1 MELVS
6 LKSLI
11 FNSYDDHAEMVI
23 DIKKASLSYSTKY
36 LIDVLNINRILNII
50 KKNNPDLDLNESIR
64 TIEFEDFQE
73 FSLNLKS
80 LSDCFLP
87 KDEIDFMVV
96 NSMTKQIRA

>member
-23 DIKKASLSYSTKY
+23 YIKKASLSYSAKY
-36 LIDVLNINRILNII
+36 LIDVLNINRILNMI

>member
-23 DIKKASLSYSTKY
+23 DIKKASLSYSAKY
-36 LIDVLNINRILNII
+36 LINVLNVNRILNMI

-64 TIEFEDFQE
+64 TIEFGDFQE

>member
-23 DIKKASLSYSTKY
+23 DIKKASLSYSAKY
-36 LIDVLNINRILNII
+36 LIDVLNINRILNMI

>member
-23 DIKKASLSYSTKY
+23 DIKKASLSYSAKY
-36 LIDVLNINRILNII
+36 LIDVLNVNRILNMI
-50 KKNNPDLDLNESIR
+50 KKNNPDLDLNDSIR
-64 TIEFEDFQE
+64 TIEFGDFQE

>member
-23 DIKKASLSYSTKY
+23 DIKKASLSYSAKY
-36 LIDVLNINRILNII
+36 LIDVLNVNRILNMI

-64 TIEFEDFQE
+64 TIEFGDFQE

-80 LSDCFLP
+80 INDCFLS
-87 KDEIDFMVV
+87 KHEIDFMVV
-96 NSMTKQIRA
+96 NSMSKQIRA